1 MRCLVVKEI
10 ENTLLVRKV
19 DSCGMPLEYYIIHKY
34 KNEYYLIGKSVT
46 PKNAENIMTNFI
58 KTL

>member
-1 MRCLVVKEI
+1 
-10 ENTLLVRKV
+10 VRKV

-34 KNEYYLIGKSVT
+34 KNKFYLIGKSVT
-46 PKNAENIMTNFI
+46 PRNAENIMTNFI